1 MGKKVGTSGE
11 KNWQTETQSGEQ
23 GLDPQTQAW
32 IKSVY
37 DAAQRAGGA
46 PPPSGVTDASGY
58 YGGATAAGREGIAAL
73 GGDAAAAQ
81 RFMNPY
87 QGQVIDAMM
96 KQFGVTNA
104 ATQNQIS
111 DAATRAGA
119 FGGSRHGVA
128 SGVAMGEAARNQN
141 AQIAGL
147 LSSGFEGA
155 MGRAG
160 SLRGLGYGAAGAG
173 ANLGMT
179 AGNPDL
185 WRMEIMRRGFQGLP
199 YGTTSRGTG
208 GRTGAKLGYTGEAA
222 VKIPFLG

>member
-104 ATQNQIS
+104 RT
-111 DAATRAGA
+111 
-119 FGGSRHGVA
+119 
-128 SGVAMGEAARNQN
+128 QN
-141 AQIAGL
+141 AQVAGL

-160 SLRGLGYGAAGAG
+160 SLAGLGYGAAGAG

-185 WRMEIMRRGFQGLP
+185 WRMEIMRRAFQGLP
-199 YGTTSRGTG
+199 YGH
-208 GRTGAKLGYTGEAA
+208 
-222 VKIPFLG
+222 

>member
-81 RFMNPY
+81 R
-87 QGQVIDAMM
+87 
-96 KQFGVTNA
+96 VTNA
-104 ATQNQIS
+104 QTQNQIN

-119 FGGSRHGVA
+119 FGGGRHGVA
-128 SGVAMGEAARNQN
+128 TGVALGEAARNQN
-141 AQIAGL
+141 AQVAGL

-160 SLRGLGYGAAGAG
+160 SLAGLGYGAAGAG

-185 WRMEIMRRGFQGLP
+185 WRMEIIRRAFQGLP
-199 YGTTSRGTG
+199 YGH
-208 GRTGAKLGYTGEAA
+208 
-222 VKIPFLG
+222 

>member
-11 KNWQTETQSGEQ
+11 KQWETGTQSGEQ

-32 IKSVY
+32 LKSIY
-37 DAAQRAGGA
+37 EAAQRAGGA
-46 PPPSGVTDASGY
+46 PPPSGVTDAS
-58 YGGATAAGREGIAAL
+58 
-73 GGDAAAAQ
+73 
-81 RFMNPY
+81 
-87 QGQVIDAMM
+87 
-96 KQFGVTNA
+96 
-104 ATQNQIS
+104 
-111 DAATRAGA
+111 
-119 FGGSRHGVA
+119 GGSRHGVA

-147 LSSGFEGA
+147 LNTGFEGA

-160 SLRGLGYGAAGAG
+160 QLAGLGYGAAGAG

-208 GRTGAKLGYTGEAA
+208 GRTGAKLGYTGEASA
-222 VKIPFLG
+222 KIPFLG

>member
-147 LSSGFEGA
+147 LNTGFEGA

-160 SLRGLGYGAAGAG
+160 QLAGLGYGAAGAG
-173 ANLGMT
+173 ADPRLTGGEPPPPRLGK
-179 AGNPDL
+179 
-185 WRMEIMRRGFQGLP
+185 MRRGFPGVSH
-199 YGTTSRGTG
+199 GT
-208 GRTGAKLGYTGEAA
+208 
-222 VKIPFLG
+222 

>member
-1 MGKKVGTSGE
+1 MGKKVNTSGE
-11 KNWQTETQSGEQ
+11 KQWETGTQSGEQ

-32 IKSVY
+32 IKSIY
-37 DAAQRAGGA
+37 DSAQRAGGA
-46 PPPSGVTDASGY
+46 APPPGVTDASGF

-104 ATQNQIS
+104 ATQKQIS

-128 SGVAMGEAARNQN
+128 TGVALGEAARNQN

-155 MGRAG
+155 MGRAV
-160 SLRGLGYGAAGAG
+160 SLAGLGYGTAGAG

-185 WRMEIMRRGFQGLP
+185 WRMEMLRRGFQGLP
-199 YGTTSRGTG
+199 YGTTSRGTS
-208 GRTGAKLGYTGEAA
+208 GRTGAKLGYAGEASA
-222 VKIPFLG
+222 KIPFFG